1 MTAKRAARSIVRR
14 PFYAVMVAW
23 ILCQTAWP
31 VSASAGDVRPLQQR
45 GRTLLAKG
53 IDGSTTFKQL
63 IDKIAHSDV
72 VVYVDLDA
80 FDERKVDGSL
90 RFLGKGGGTRFLKV
104 WLRPRRIDDEMV
116 VTLGHELQHALEVAG
131 DPQVVSQA
139 TFAAFYARKGQSD
152 KPGRFET
159 RAAQQ
164 VARRIRVEL
173 GRLRRGA
180 EGVAGPMHTTS
191 GRSAASV
198 TKT

>member
-1 MTAKRAARSIVRR
+1 MVQR
-14 PFYAVMVAW
+14 PFSPVLVAW
-23 ILCQTAWP
+23 LLCAMTWP
-31 VSASAGDVRPLQQR
+31 VSASAGDVRALQQR

-63 IDKIAHSDV
+63 IDKIAESDV
-72 VVYVDLDA
+72 VVYLDLDP
-80 FDERKVDGSL
+80 FDERKLDGAL
-90 RFLGKGGGTRFLKV
+90 RFVGKAGGARFVKV

-116 VTLGHELQHALEVAG
+116 VTLGHELQHALEVAA

-139 TFAAFYARKGQSD
+139 TFAAFCAKTGQSD

-164 VARRIRVEL
+164 VALRIRAEL

-180 EGVAGPMHTTS
+180 EGVAGPMVACLVCRF
-191 GRSAASV
+191 GY
-198 TKT
+198 